1 MNLMS
6 YNFSIKLVI
15 SNNECSLNCNSPLIH
30 KSTSDG
36 CIIEGEVEN
45 SVIFRGVKIGK
56 NARVRNCILM
66 QGTVVGDGAECNYL
80 ITDKNVTIGS
90 GHILTS
96 APTYPMYVA
105 KGAGV

>member
-1 MNLMS
+1 
-6 YNFSIKLVI
+6 
-15 SNNECSLNCNSPLIH
+15 
-30 KSTSDG
+30 
-36 CIIEGEVEN
+36 
-45 SVIFRGVKIGK
+45 
-56 NARVRNCILM
+56 M